1 LLIDVM
7 KLAEKLGVQFAFPTQ
22 TLHMFQ
28 ENNNV
33 DYASLHY
40 DNPYS
45 HGQGIASTVTGPPM
59 AREDY
64 PPVDVVSGKL
74 GAAEMGGE

>member
-1 LLIDVM
+1 
-7 KLAEKLGVQFAFPTQ
+7 
-22 TLHMFQ
+22 MFQ

-45 HGQGIASTVTGPPM
+45 HGQGIASTVTGPHM

>member
-1 LLIDVM
+1 M
-7 KLAEKLGVQFAFPTQ
+7 KLAAKLGVQFAFPTQ

-28 ENNNV
+28 EDNNV

-40 DNPYS
+40 DDPPS
-45 HGQGIASTVTGPPM
+45 HGQDIASTVTGPYM

-64 PPVDVVSGKL
+64 PSVEAISAKS